1 MIKVLLVDDSPLALT
16 ILKRMLSVS
25 SEIEVVGTALNGK
38 EALKLIPRLDPKVI
52 CADIHMPEMDGIE
65 LTREVM
71 AKYPRPILVISVSVS
86 HAGSG
91 NIFKMLE
98 AGAIDIFPKPEG
110 EEEISITA
118 PELVRKI
125 MILSGVHVFGRS
137 RRSAPAVSLPKLEF
151 KTIPELI
158 VVGASTGGPQALQ
171 EIFSR
176 LPADFPL
183 PIVCIQHIS
192 QGFLGQLV
200 DWLSAICKLKVQIA
214 KEGERPKAG
223 NIYFPPEDRHLIFD
237 DGGKFSCSD
246 EPPSNGHRPSV
257 SVTMSSAARVFS
269 DSTVGVVLSGM
280 GNDGADGMREIVRAG
295 GITIAQDEESSVV
308 FGMPKQVIDLGAARY
323 IIPLTEIA
331 DALLQLT
338 KGMKISS
345 ERGK

>member
-1 MIKVLLVDDSPLALT
+1 VIKVLLVDDSPLALT
-16 ILKRMLSVS
+16 ILKRMLSIS

-38 EALKLIPRLDPKVI
+38 EALKLILRLDPQVI
-52 CADIHMPEMDGIE
+52 CADIHMPVMDGIE

-71 AKYPRPILVISVSVS
+71 AKYPRPILVISVSVN

-98 AGAIDIFPKPEG
+98 AGVIDIFPKPEG
-110 EEEISITA
+110 EEEISKTA

-137 RRSAPAVSLPKLEF
+137 RRSVPAIPLPKLEF
-151 KTIPELI
+151 KTIPELV

-192 QGFLGQLV
+192 RGFLGQLV
-200 DWLSAICKLKVQIA
+200 DWLSEICKLKVQIA
-214 KEGERPKAG
+214 RKGEIPKAG
-223 NIYFPPEDRHLIFD
+223 NIYFPPEDTHLIFD
-237 DGGKFSCSD
+237 PEGRFAFSG
-246 EPPSNGHRPSV
+246 EPPNCGHRPSV
-257 SVTMSSAARVFS
+257 SVTMNSAARVFA
-269 DSTVGVVLSGM
+269 DSTIGVLLSGM
-280 GNDGADGMREIVRAG
+280 GNDGADGMREIMQSG

-308 FGMPKQVIDLGAARY
+308 FGMPKQAIDLGVVNY
-323 IIPLTEIA
+323 IIPLSEIA
-331 DALLQLT
+331 DALLQFP
-338 KGMKISS
+338 KGGKIDP